1 MAKKST
7 EKSSAWASP
16 KEIIA
21 EMMGTFGLAFAVLAS
36 SKAAAGASLVGNYN
50 SLEKVLE
57 TSQQIGQDPATGTIV
72 TAMTYIVATG
82 VVAAFTLAMFVLT
95 IGKVSGC
102 NINPAV
108 TFGLWSSGNMKTH
121 KAISYILAQFAGA
134 FGAFALLSVFISGQ
148 VFSGFTASGDWKVM
162 VAEALGMLIFSFGI
176 ANVVINKKEGV
187 EAALTIGGSLFLG
200 IVFAGVVA
208 GAGVL
213 NPAVALSVKSLTWSH
228 VVGPMVGAV
237 AGTFVAFFLNGKA
250 KEFTL
255 FGLRK

>member
-1 MAKKST
+1 MAKTTTVKTSP
-7 EKSSAWASP
+7 WASV
-16 KEIIA
+16 KEILA
-21 EMMGTFGLAFAVLAS
+21 EFLGTFGLAFAVLAS

>member
-16 KEIIA
+16 KEVIA

-36 SKAAAGASLVGNYN
+36 SKMGAGAAQVGNN
-50 SLEKVLE
+50 E
-57 TSQQIGQDPATGTIV
+57 TGVVETVQKALNQATGQPIDV
-72 TAMTYIVATG
+72 TVFVVATA

-148 VFSGFTASGDWKVM
+148 AFSGFTASGDWKVM

>member
-36 SKAAAGASLVGNYN
+36 SKMGAGAAQVGNN
-50 SLEKVLE
+50 E
-57 TSQQIGQDPATGTIV
+57 TGVVETVQKALNQATGQPIDV
-72 TAMTYIVATG
+72 TVFVVATA

>member
-7 EKSSAWASP
+7 DKTSPWASV
-16 KEIIA
+16 KEITA
-21 EMMGTFGLAFAVLAS
+21 EFMGTFGLAFAVLAS
-36 SKAAAGASLVGNYN
+36 SKAAAGAGQLMIVNPRTKELV
-50 SLEKVLE
+50 SF
-57 TSQQIGQDPATGTIV
+57 GQALGADTVVPIV
-72 TAMTYIVATG
+72 TTA

-95 IGKVSGC
+95 IGKISGC

-121 KAISYILAQFAGA
+121 KAVSYILAQFAGA
-134 FGAFALLSVFISGQ
+134 FGAFALLSVFMSGQ
-148 VFSGFTASGDWKVM
+148 TFSGFTASGDWKVM
-162 VAEALGMLIFSFGI
+162 LAEALGMLIFTFGI

-187 EAALTIGGSLFLG
+187 EAALTVGGSLFLG

-213 NPAVALSVKSLTWSH
+213 NPAVALSIKSLTWSH